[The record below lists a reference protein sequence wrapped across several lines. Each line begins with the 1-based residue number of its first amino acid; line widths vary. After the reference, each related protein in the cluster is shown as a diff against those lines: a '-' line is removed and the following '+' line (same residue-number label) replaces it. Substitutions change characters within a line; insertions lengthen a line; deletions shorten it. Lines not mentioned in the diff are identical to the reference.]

1 MATISEFETNPNEY
15 GSNYSKKS
23 HLIIWDLKTGSSVH
37 NSFEKSNI
45 SYTSFSKDS
54 SRILIC
60 SDKGIL
66 IRIIDPDLALKSINN
81 NKRGI
86 VRELTTQEIQRYG
99 FSKNDLKKLRN
110 FRKIS
115 SPF

>member
-54 SRILIC
+54 SRILI
-60 SDKGIL
+60 
-66 IRIIDPDLALKSINN
+66 
-81 NKRGI
+81 
-86 VRELTTQEIQRYG
+86 
-99 FSKNDLKKLRN
+99 FSFPGSAWECMPGGSAAYTNV
-110 FRKIS
+110 
-115 SPF
+115 